1 MGGDRDVVLCTAV
14 VVNNGSPVRIA
25 PKMSID
31 GIETFWLDMKNLPM
45 DSKITLGYKVKF
57 DDKLAQMMYRPS
69 ATALVFVCSVEKQGG
84 TVCKRGVCYNTTV
97 IYFLPENPTISLR
110 IYRAINFLCPRMKC

>member
-31 GIETFWLDMKNLPM
+31 GIETFWFDMKNLPM
-45 DSKITLGYKVKF
+45 DSNNF
-57 DDKLAQMMYRPS
+57 
-69 ATALVFVCSVEKQGG
+69 
-84 TVCKRGVCYNTTV
+84 
-97 IYFLPENPTISLR
+97 R
-110 IYRAINFLCPRMKC
+110 I